1 MSEYGTLIKKADKPS
16 YAQVAYDGIKK
27 LISDEEIEPGEL
39 LSENQLAE
47 YFNMSRTPVREAL
60 RRLQAEGLVEIRK
73 GIGTFLKPLTAKDI
87 KDIYEVRTAMEL
99 MACETSIYQITDEEI
114 QQVRENLEELKKR
127 KQCGEEI
134 GHMEFSQIDG
144 QFHDLIIQRSNNK
157 YIELLMEQ
165 IYFNVERYRRLS
177 FHVSLDLEE
186 STRQHLDLLQCLE
199 QRDLKKLQAGLSS
212 HLNWSLGLLLEY
224 LEL

>member
-1 MSEYGTLIKKADKPS
+1 MSEYGTLVKKADKPS

-27 LISDEEIEPGEL
+27 LISDQEIEPGEL

-47 YFNMSRTPVREAL
+47 YFNMSRTPVREAI

-114 QQVRENLEELKKR
+114 RQVRENLEELKNR
-127 KQCGEEI
+127 KQRGEKI

-186 STRQHLDLLQCLE
+186 STRQHLDLLQYLE
-199 QRDLKKLQAGLSS
+199 QRDLKGLQAGLSS